1 MNTRRIT
8 LLIAVLLAM
17 VTGWLTLNYVRGVQ
31 ESAAVNT
38 TPRSILVAASD
49 IPARSTITPAML
61 TRVTRPGSSV
71 EPDAIGNAQ
80 AAVGALALITIPAG
94 STISAS
100 KIGRPSDAA
109 LPVRLRS
116 GMRAVTIQIDRVKG
130 IAGLVEPGD
139 RVDIIAIPPR
149 QDSSPT
155 ASTILRGVRVLAIG
169 SALETAQASPSP
181 QDQSSSTATLE
192 VTPKQ
197 ADLLAMADVNTTL
210 RLALRSPREPLS
222 SMPTEAIHFAE
233 PQAQPAQQAPPAV
246 AAVAVPAPQ
255 APQPQPAAQKP
266 AAAPH
271 GVPII
276 DGDRIVYS
284 TGTSQ

>member
-8 LLIAVLLAM
+8 LLIAVLLAL

-38 TPRSILVAASD
+38 APRSILVAATD

-61 TRVTRPGSSV
+61 ARVTRPGSSV
-71 EPDAIGNAQ
+71 EPDAVANTQ
-80 AAVGALALITIPAG
+80 TAVGALALITIPAG

-130 IAGLVEPGD
+130 IAGLIEPGD

-169 SALETAQASPSP
+169 NALETAQASPSP

-233 PQAQPAQQAPPAV
+233 PQSQPAQAPPAAAAAPVMV
-246 AAVAVPAPQ
+246 AQPA
-255 APQPQPAAQKP
+255 QPQPAAQKP

-284 TGTSQ
+284 TGSSQ